1 MGSPIIEDVTGVLVA
16 GGNSRRMGRD
26 KRFLKVGGERVFD
39 QSLSLLRTIFAE
51 NLVALAEPVD
61 GLGVQGCSVVYDVVK
76 NAGSLGG
83 LLTGL
88 IASTRGRVFAVG
100 CDMPFLDQDVIR
112 FMSSCDPSADV
123 VAARLEGRF
132 HPMHAVY
139 SKRCVP
145 FLQAMAERRELK
157 IQSLFRC
164 KELKVRVLTE
174 ADLLH
179 FQSRLRSF
187 RNINTPD
194 DLSSAESAI
203 FDGR

>member
-16 GGNSRRMGRD
+16 GGKSRRMGRD
-26 KRFLKVGGERVFD
+26 KRFLKVGGVSVFD
-39 QSLSLLRTIFAE
+39 RSLSLFQTIFAE

-61 GLGVQGCSVVYDVVK
+61 GLEVQGCPVVYDVVK

-88 IASTRGRVFAVG
+88 LASTRGRVFAIG

-112 FMSSCDPSADV
+112 FMCSCDSTADV
-123 VAARLEGRF
+123 VVARLEGRF

-145 FLQAMAERRELK
+145 LLQAMAERRELK
-157 IQSLFRC
+157 IHSLYVC
-164 KELKVRVLTE
+164 KELKIRVLSD
-174 ADLLH
+174 ADFLH
-179 FQSRLRSF
+179 FRSKIRSF

-194 DLSSAESAI
+194 DLASAENSSSN
-203 FDGR
+203 GL

>member
-1 MGSPIIEDVTGVLVA
+1 
-16 GGNSRRMGRD
+16 MGRD
-26 KRFLKVGGERVFD
+26 KRFLKVAGVSVFD
-39 QSLSLLRTIFAE
+39 RSLALLGTIFDE
-51 NLVALAEPVD
+51 KLVVLAEPIE
-61 GLGVQGCSVVYDVVK
+61 GLGVQGCSVVYDVVR

-88 IASTRGRVFAVG
+88 IASTRARVFAIA

-112 FMSSCDPSADV
+112 FMSSCDPTADV
-123 VAARLEGRF
+123 VVGHLEGRF

-145 FLQAMAERRELK
+145 ILQGMVERGELK

-179 FQSRLRSF
+179 FRSRLRSF

-194 DLSSAESAI
+194 DLVSAESAS
-203 FDGR
+203 

>member
-1 MGSPIIEDVTGVLVA
+1 MGSPIIKDATGVLIA
-16 GGNSRRMGRD
+16 GGKSRRMGRD
-26 KRFLKVGGERVFD
+26 KRFLKVAGESVFD
-39 QSLSLLRTIFAE
+39 QSLSLLRTIFEE
-51 NLVALAEPVD
+51 NLVVLAEPID
-61 GLGVQGCSVVYDVVK
+61 GLEVQDCSVVYDVVR
-76 NAGSLGG
+76 NTGSLGG

-88 IASTRGRVFAVG
+88 LASTRGRVFAVA

-112 FMSSCDPSADV
+112 FMSSCDPTADV

-145 FLQAMAERRELK
+145 FLQGMAERGELK
-157 IQSLFRC
+157 IQALFRRE
-164 KELKVRVLTE
+164 ELKVTVLTE
-174 ADLLH
+174 ADFLH
-179 FQSRLRSF
+179 FQSGIRSF

-194 DLSSAESAI
+194 DLASAERTS